1 MSPLILLGYACAVL
15 IGLSLGLLGGGGSIL
30 TVPVLHYVLGYEA
43 RTAAVPMS
51 LVVVGVTSALG
62 AVQHWRGGT
71 VSLRTVL
78 AFGPP
83 AILGALLGA
92 LLAARMRDARVQ
104 LLLFGGVMVLAAVSM
119 YFGRMIWTRD
129 RAGAPS
135 AKSASP
141 QGDSPPTG
149 SRPYPF
155 ITLVGAG
162 VGLLTGFLGVG
173 GGFLYVPS
181 LVLLGGL
188 PIKVAVGTSLPL
200 ILLSCIAGV
209 LGYLGTAAFDW
220 PALALFTAF
229 ALVGVMVG
237 SRLVRRVPSERLR
250 QGFAAF
256 ILVLGVLVLLRPR

>member
-83 AILGALLGA
+83 AILGALL
-92 LLAARMRDARVQ
+92 AARMRDARVQ

-119 YFGRMIWTRD
+119 YFGRMIWSRD

-200 ILLSCIAGV
+200 IP
-209 LGYLGTAAFDW
+209 TA
-220 PALALFTAF
+220 T
-229 ALVGVMVG
+229 
-237 SRLVRRVPSERLR
+237 
-250 QGFAAF
+250 
-256 ILVLGVLVLLRPR
+256 